1 MSTTVMHKKLNFLN
15 ESVIEPTKEH
25 SCEVLL
31 TLAATNNF
39 LCKLFNTKGEKSIQK
54 QIKPF
59 QINPSYI
66 SFHLM
71 IGSGLIYKQ

>member
-1 MSTTVMHKKLNFLN
+1 MSTTVMHTKLNFLN

-39 LCKLFNTKGEKSIQK
+39 LCKLFNTKGKKAYKSR
-54 QIKPF
+54 
-59 QINPSYI
+59 
-66 SFHLM
+66 
-71 IGSGLIYKQ
+71 